1 MEDRESGRY
10 FLNAFLKKIIWM
22 ILYTGVLTAGLYC
35 LLAVSVRIWR
45 NNGYQYCMLDC
56 MKRLGGAD
64 VFAFLYLPLVLI
76 PAGMDNRIYK
86 QPAMLVQYGRLEDMW
101 HRIFWELFWK
111 SVVFSV
117 IYSSICCILSG
128 LSASEISNWHRITSG
143 FYQETGCLY
152 EGTVGKIFLLFFL
165 MNMIKT
171 LIVLTVLLLAGV
183 SFKKLVLCLA
193 LLTADVILEWIYREM
208 TLFFNLF
215 SISFCNFKW
224 NGTSYLLMI
233 CSLTLCAVVY
243 ILGKSH
249 WKKREFYG

>member
-1 MEDRESGRY
+1 
-10 FLNAFLKKIIWM
+10 
-22 ILYTGVLTAGLYC
+22 
-35 LLAVSVRIWR
+35 
-45 NNGYQYCMLDC
+45 

-101 HRIFWELFWK
+101 HRIFGKLFWK

-152 EGTVGKIFLLFFL
+152 EGTAGKVFIIFFL

-171 LIVLTVLLLAGV
+171 LIVLVVLLLAGV

-193 LLTADVILEWIYREM
+193 LLTADVILEWIYQEM

-243 ILGKSH
+243 IMGKSH